1 MSHVVEI
8 QTEVRDPAAI
18 RAGCERLKLPE
29 PEFGEVKLFSST
41 VTGWAVQ
48 LPQWRYPIVCD
59 VKNAKIAFD
68 SYEER
73 WGSHEHLNAF
83 TQAYAIERAKLE
95 ARRRGHTVVEQPLED
110 GSVKLTVTVG
120 GAA

>member
-1 MSHVVEI
+1 VSHVVEI

-59 VKNAKIAFD
+59 VENATIAFD
-68 SYEER
+68 SFEGR
-73 WGSHEHLNAF
+73 WGSHKHLSAF
-83 TQAYAIERAKLE
+83 TQAYAIERAKLA
-95 ARRRGHTVVEQPLED
+95 ARRRGHTVVEQPLEG

>member
-1 MSHVVEI
+1 MSHIVEI
-8 QTEVRDPAAI
+8 QTEVRDPVAI

-29 PEFGEVKLFSST
+29 PEFREAKLFSST

-48 LPQWRYPIVCD
+48 LSQWRYPIVCD
-59 VKNAKIAFD
+59 VENAKIAFD
-68 SYEER
+68 NFGGR
-73 WGSHEHLNAF
+73 WGDQKQLDSF
-83 TQAYAIERAKLE
+83 IQAYAIERTKLA
-95 ARRRGHTVVEQPLED
+95 ARRQGHSVVEQPLQD